1 MGKLTLMKIYKIT
14 EASEYI
20 GVSIN
25 TLKTLANNDRINS
38 FKTSGSHRRFRQD
51 ALDAYMGVEK
61 EKQEKLTV
69 IYARCS
75 TAKQKENLERQKDRL
90 RKHAENKGYKF
101 ILIDE
106 IASGI
111 NEKRK
116 GIHKLIKL
124 CFEGKVERVLI
135 EYKDRLARFGYEY
148 LDAIFKNLE
157 VTVEI
162 VELKEQKYEEE
173 LAEDIMKILTCY
185 SARFY
190 GRRGGRK
197 KKNTEENQP
206 IESNGI

>member
-1 MGKLTLMKIYKIT
+1 MKIYKIT
-14 EASEYI
+14 EASAYI

-25 TLKTLANNDRINS
+25 SLKTLANNGKIKS
-38 FKTSGSHRRFRQD
+38 FSTTGKHRRFRQED
-51 ALDAYMGVEK
+51 LDSYMGVEK
-61 EKQEKLTV
+61 VKQEKLTM

-90 RKHAENKGYKF
+90 RKYAESKGYKYA
-101 ILIDE
+101 LIDE

-111 NEKRK
+111 NEKRA
-116 GIHKLIKL
+116 GIHKLIKM

-148 LDAIFKNLE
+148 LDAIFTNLE

-162 VELKEQKYEEE
+162 METKDKKYEEE

-185 SARFY
+185 SARY
-190 GRRGGRK
+190 YK
-197 KKNTEENQP
+197 KILDK
-206 IESNGI
+206 S

>member
-1 MGKLTLMKIYKIT
+1 MKIYKIT
-14 EASEYI
+14 KASEYL

-25 TLKTLANNDRINS
+25 TLKTLANRGKINS

-51 ALDAYMGVEK
+51 DLDSYMGVEK

-106 IASGI
+106 MASGI

-124 CFEGKVERVLI
+124 CFEGKVERILI

-157 VTVEI
+157 ITVEI
-162 VELKEQKYEEE
+162 VEAKEQKYEEE

-185 SARFY
+185 SARYY

-197 KKNTEENQP
+197 KKNVEENQT